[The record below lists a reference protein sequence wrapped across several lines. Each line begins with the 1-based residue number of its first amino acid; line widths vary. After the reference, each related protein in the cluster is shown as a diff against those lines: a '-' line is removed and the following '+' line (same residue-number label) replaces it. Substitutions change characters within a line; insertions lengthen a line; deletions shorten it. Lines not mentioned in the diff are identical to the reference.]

1 MTFAYSNHVLR
12 GTEAPSHSHLEAVV
26 IQCDSLSDT
35 AQIHLVHRE
44 GGVFMAAGVR
54 LNFHSLISVEEME
67 EYPWCVSHAYMVVL
81 GTCMVDVCGTT
92 RK

>member
-1 MTFAYSNHVLR
+1 MV
-12 GTEAPSHSHLEAVV
+12 
-26 IQCDSLSDT
+26 SDT

-44 GGVFMAAGVR
+44 RYRVFMAAGIQ

-67 EYPWCVSHAYMVVL
+67 EYLWCFSHVYMVVL

>member
-1 MTFAYSNHVLR
+1 M
-12 GTEAPSHSHLEAVV
+12 
-26 IQCDSLSDT
+26 IQ
-35 AQIHLVHRE
+35 HRSILFK
-44 GGVFMAAGVR
+44 GKGRVSMAAGIR

-67 EYPWCVSHAYMVVL
+67 EYLWCLSHVYMVVL